1 MSERQRELYNT
12 ILELPEDLYDKIM
25 DYIEYLKSSTEDMGA
40 PEELIIKDKEDLI
53 KKLSEGIEDTE
64 KGNLIDF
71 EDVFSEV
78 GKILAK

>member
-25 DYIEYLKSSTEDMGA
+25 DYIEYLKFSTEDIGG

-64 KGNLIDF
+64 KGNLVDF

>member
-12 ILELPEDLYDKIM
+12 IEDI
-25 DYIEYLKSSTEDMGA
+25 GA
-40 PEELIIKDKEDLI
+40 SEELIIKDKEELI
-53 KKLSEGIEDTE
+53 NKLSEGIEDTE
-64 KGNLIDF
+64 KGNLVDS

>member
-12 ILELPEDLYDKIM
+12 ILELPEDLYGKIM
-25 DYIEYLKSSTEDMGA
+25 DYIEYLKFSTEDMGA